1 MLTSG
6 LPEGLV
12 SFLRG
17 VRPDLRTWKAPWPA
31 CMLVWGARGISGR
44 AERALLLPAPLRGLS
59 VSLQCALLSE
69 GGSVPDVLQRVCE
82 PAATERS
89 CNRKAEVKQRVKM
102 MKSVAAAAVCAFPAL
117 YFALWVFSWFFR
129 TLSSAIAPCSVLAHL
144 STNQNS
150 AGSNVISF
158 QRRAVR
164 VLEIIECLY

>member
-12 SFLRG
+12 SFLRGVFG

-31 CMLVWGARGISGR
+31 CMLVWGVRGISGR

-69 GGSVPDVLQRVCE
+69 GGSVPNVLQRVCE

-89 CNRKAEVKQRVKM
+89 CNRKAEVKQRVKNDE
-102 MKSVAAAAVCAFPAL
+102 KRRCSRCLCFSCFIFCAL
-117 YFALWVFSWFFR
+117 DFFVV
-129 TLSSAIAPCSVLAHL
+129 LSYSELCYRSRLCSGSLV
-144 STNQNS
+144 NQSKFGRLKRHPLPPTRSQGLGN
-150 AGSNVISF
+150 N
-158 QRRAVR
+158 
-164 VLEIIECLY
+164 